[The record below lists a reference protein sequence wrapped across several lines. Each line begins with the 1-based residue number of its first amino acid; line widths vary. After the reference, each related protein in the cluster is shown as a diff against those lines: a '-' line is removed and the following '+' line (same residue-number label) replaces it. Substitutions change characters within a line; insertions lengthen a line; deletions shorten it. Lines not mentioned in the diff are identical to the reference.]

1 MKGDEHLMK
10 ATKKQEITI
19 KDTKMQ
25 KKDQTSGPG
34 TLSHKPIVTPGIT
47 PSVRGSRDTTN
58 HISGVQHESH
68 KYEYRRD
75 HAKIQTGV
83 KIPVAAIT
91 GKPEPFTKTPAASVI
106 Q

>member
-1 MKGDEHLMK
+1 MQ
-10 ATKKQEITI
+10 ATKKQETTI

-25 KKDQTSGPG
+25 KKVNQISGPSALNHQP
-34 TLSHKPIVTPGIT
+34 TVTPEVT
-47 PSVRGSRDTTN
+47 PSVRGSRDTTK

-75 HAKIQTGV
+75 HAKTQTGV
-83 KIPVAAIT
+83 KNPVAVIA
-91 GKPEPFTKTPAASVI
+91 GKPEPFTKPPAASVI